1 MCVCNNYSEC
11 CSYFDSFSFSP
22 NIIIIII
29 IITIVNLTCLCV
41 ANSVITIIN
50 GSKCSYGNFY
60 HAVCIP
66 HRVSPYYI
74 DHMTMYVHTVLCCPV
89 LWDLLKLCISS
100 SELHMTYGC
109 ILFMFDECSSNL

>member
-1 MCVCNNYSEC
+1 MCVCINSEC

-29 IITIVNLTCLCV
+29 TIVKLTCLCV

-60 HAVCIP
+60 RAVCIP
-66 HRVSPYYI
+66 QRVSPYYI
-74 DHMTMYVHTVLCCPV
+74 DHMTMYVHIMCCSV

-100 SELHMTYGC
+100 SELHMTYAV
-109 ILFMFDECSSNL
+109 LFMFDECSSNL